1 MKYKTI
7 RSAGEDES
15 PARIYLAPRQ
25 DGTIFPVK
33 VRVFGQRIEAA
44 PALNQ
49 PVFSY
54 RKPFRESPLD
64 PPPPNLD
71 GLMEQTARE
80 YIRLLD
86 ELNDPL
92 P

>member
-1 MKYKTI
+1 MRYKTI
-7 RSAGEDES
+7 CSANEEN

-25 DGTIFPVK
+25 DGTIFLVK
-33 VRVFGQRIEAA
+33 VKVFGQRLEAS

-49 PVFSY
+49 PVPSY
-54 RKPFRESPLD
+54 RKPFRESPLE
-64 PPPPNLD
+64 PTPSNLD

-80 YIRLLD
+80 YICLLD
-86 ELNDPL
+86 ELNNPM